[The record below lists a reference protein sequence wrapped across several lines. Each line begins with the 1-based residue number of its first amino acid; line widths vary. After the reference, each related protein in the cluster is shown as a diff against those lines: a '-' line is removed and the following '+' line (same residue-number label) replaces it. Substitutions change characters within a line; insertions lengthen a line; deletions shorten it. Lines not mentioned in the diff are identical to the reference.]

1 MGVLE
6 SSDVV
11 LLMLVRKCKK
21 KWILEQNMIE
31 ETKTSNW
38 ETLMK
43 KAILILSIL
52 TLVFLFAIYSAA
64 ENRSPKLIA
73 VRPAVTQT
81 SQQPQNSGPAPELYG
96 QYPDPT
102 PRDQLYVFWLFGKII
117 SYPVDKIES
126 YVSKKL
132 YSVEKPQLVPAAAS
146 APGVVSSPFDS
157 INRRE
162 IPPAPPVQDKSVH
175 NR

>member
-1 MGVLE
+1 
-6 SSDVV
+6 
-11 LLMLVRKCKK
+11 
-21 KWILEQNMIE
+21 MIE

-38 ETLMK
+38 ETLMR
-43 KAILILSIL
+43 KALLIFSTIS
-52 TLVFLFAIYSAA
+52 LVCLLAIYSAA
-64 ENRSPKLIA
+64 ENRNPKLIA
-73 VRPAVTQT
+73 VRPAANQT
-81 SQQPQNSGPAPELYG
+81 SQQPQNTEPSPGFDG

-117 SYPVDKIES
+117 SYPIDKIES

-146 APGVVSSPFDS
+146 APGDASSPFDA

-162 IPPAPPVQDKSVH
+162 IPPAPPVQAKSAP

>member
-1 MGVLE
+1 
-6 SSDVV
+6 
-11 LLMLVRKCKK
+11 MLNRKWKK
-21 KWILEQNMIE
+21 EWILEQNVIE
-31 ETKTSNW
+31 ETKISIW

-43 KAILILSIL
+43 KAILVLSIL

-73 VRPAVTQT
+73 VKPAVTQT
-81 SQQPQNSGPAPELYG
+81 SQQPQNIEPAAGLNG

-117 SYPVDKIES
+117 SYPIDKVES
-126 YVSKKL
+126 YISRKL

-146 APGVVSSPFDS
+146 APSASSSPFDS
-157 INRRE
+157 LNRRE
-162 IPPAPPVQDKSVH
+162 IPPAPPVQERSAH
-175 NR
+175 NK